1 MFNFF
6 ILEHFFQ
13 FLFLICLFISS
24 IIYIWL
30 YLLFTKYPEM
40 VFDKL
45 STFNFFAK
53 MINLN
58 NNESI
63 NKSIEL
69 VDKSQEFY
77 DSLMNKI
84 FYKTIYPILTFF
96 SINSFIG
103 YGIGYFLKDSSIIL
117 NITLLIVSFF
127 IVKKVF
133 YSKIK

>member
-1 MFNFF
+1 
-6 ILEHFFQ
+6 
-13 FLFLICLFISS
+13 
-24 IIYIWL
+24 
-30 YLLFTKYPEM
+30 M

>member
-13 FLFLICLFISS
+13 FLFLIGLFISS